1 MLDPARFP
9 VVIQVTV
16 AWGEMDAF
24 QHVNN
29 TAYLRWFESA
39 RIALFERVGWL
50 GTDGKSG
57 VGPILARQ
65 TAVYRAPLRFPD
77 VVHVGVGVTELGA
90 DRFTMPFAVY
100 STTLG
105 GVAAEGDGRIVSFD
119 YGLGAKAPFPPAVRD
134 ALLQLSGAST

>member
-1 MLDPARFP
+1 MLDPVRFP
-9 VVIQVTV
+9 VVVPVTV

-39 RIALFERVGWL
+39 RIALFARVGWL

-57 VGPILARQ
+57 VGPILAKQ

-77 VVHVGVGVTELGA
+77 VVHVGVGVAELGD

-100 STTLG
+100 STALG
-105 GVAAEGDGRIVSFD
+105 RIAAEGDGRIVCFD
-119 YGLGAKAPFPPAVRD
+119 YGAGAKAPFPADVRA
-134 ALLQLSGAST
+134 ALLQLSGASS